1 MGIPIPNAFREATML
16 KGKFD
21 KSKLPS
27 RHVTEGPARA
37 PHRSYYYAMGMTE
50 EEIHQPLVGVAT
62 CWNEAAPCN
71 IALNRQAQS
80 VKVGVKAASGTPR
93 EFTTITVTD
102 GIAMGHEGMRS
113 SLASREAI
121 ADTVELTMRGHC
133 YDAIVGLAGCDKSL
147 PGMMMAMIRLNVPSV
162 FLYGGSILPGRAP
175 KDAQVPAEY
184 ANRDLTVQDMFEAVG
199 HQQNGTMTEAE
210 LEVLERVAC
219 PSAGAC
225 GGQFTANTMACVS
238 EAIGLAL
245 PNSSGAPAPFESRD
259 EYAKASGAAVM
270 NLIEKNI
277 RARDI
282 VTRQSLENAARIVA
296 CTGGSTNA
304 GLHLPA
310 MAHEAGIDFFLE
322 DVCDIFRDTPYFVD
336 LKPGGQYV
344 AKDLY
349 EVGGVPVVMKELRK
363 AGLIHEDCMTA
374 TGYSIGEE
382 LDKIDLQAD
391 GKVIYPVETPLTKT
405 GGVVGLKGNVAPE
418 GAIVKV
424 AGMEAQHQIFTGPA
438 RIFECEQDAF
448 ESVQNRT
455 YEEGD
460 VFVIRNEGPSGG
472 PGMREMLATTAALSG
487 QGMGKKVALI
497 TDGRFSGATRGFC
510 VGHVGPEAAH
520 GGPIALLKDGDV
532 ITINAIE
539 GSINVALTDDE
550 LADRKA
556 NWAGPRD
563 TIYGAGA
570 LWKYAQLVGA
580 TYQGAVTHPGAKAE
594 RHEYMDL

>member
-1 MGIPIPNAFREATML
+1 MPN
-16 KGKFD
+16 GKFD
-21 KSKLPS
+21 KSRLPS

-80 VKVGVKAASGTPR
+80 VKVGVKDGFGTPR

-162 FLYGGSILPGRAP
+162 FLYGGSILPGRVA
-175 KDAQVPAEY
+175 KGAQVPAEY
-184 ANRDLTVQDMFEAVG
+184 LDRDLTVQDMFEAVG

-210 LEVLERVAC
+210 LEILERVAC

-245 PNSSGAPAPFESRD
+245 PNSSGAPAPYESRD

-282 VTRQSLENAARIVA
+282 CTRQAFENAARIVA

-322 DVCDIFRDTPYFVD
+322 DVCEIFRDTPYFVD
-336 LKPGGQYV
+336 LKPGGAYV

-363 AGLIHEDCMTA
+363 AGLLHEDCMTA

-382 LDKIDLQAD
+382 LDKNTLEAD
-391 GKVIYPVETPLTKT
+391 GKVIYPVETPITRT

-424 AGMEAQHQIFTGPA
+424 AGIEPQHQIFTGPA

-455 YEEGD
+455 YAEGD

-520 GGPIALLKDGDV
+520 GGPIALLRDGDV

-539 GSINVALTDDE
+539 GSINVALTDEE
-550 LADRKA
+550 LAERKA
-556 NWAGPRD
+556 EWAGPRE
-563 TIYGAGA
+563 TLYGSGA

-580 TYQGAVTHPGAKAE
+580 TYLGAVTHPGAKAE
-594 RHEYMDL
+594 RHDYMEI

>member
-1 MGIPIPNAFREATML
+1 ML
-16 KGKFD
+16 KRPFD

-37 PHRSYYYAMGMTE
+37 PHRSYYYAMGMSE
-50 EEIHQPLVGVAT
+50 AEIHQPLVGVAT

-71 IALNRQAQS
+71 ISLNRQAQA
-80 VKVGVKAASGTPR
+80 VKMGVKQAFGTPR

-147 PGMMMAMIRLNVPSV
+147 PGMMMAMVRLNVPSV
-162 FLYGGSILPGRAP
+162 FIYGGSILPGRLHG
-175 KDAQVPAEY
+175 K
-184 ANRDLTVQDMFEAVG
+184 DLTVQDVFEAVG
-199 HQQNGTMTEAE
+199 KHQAGNFSDEE
-210 LEVLERVAC
+210 LEELERVAC

-245 PNSSGAPAPFESRD
+245 MNSSGAPAPYESRD
-259 EYAKASGAAVM
+259 QYGEASGRAVM
-270 NLIEKNI
+270 DLIEKNI
-277 RARDI
+277 RARDV
-282 VTRQSLENAARIVA
+282 VTLKSLENAARVVA

-310 MAHEAGIDFFLE
+310 IAHEAGIDFYLDE
-322 DVCDIFRDTPYFVD
+322 VCEIFRDTPYFVD
-336 LKPGGQYV
+336 LKPGGAYV

-349 EVGGVPVVMKELRK
+349 EAGGVPVVMKELRK
-363 AGLIHEDCMTA
+363 AGLLHEDCMTA
-374 TGYSIGEE
+374 SGNSIGEE
-382 LDKIDLQAD
+382 LDLITREAD
-391 GKVIYPVETPLTKT
+391 GKVIYSVSAPISKT
-405 GGVVGLKGNVAPE
+405 GGVVGLKGNLAPA

-424 AGMEAQHQIFTGPA
+424 AGMSAEEQVFTGPA
-438 RIFECEQDAF
+438 RVFECEEDAF
-448 ESVQNRT
+448 EAVKARQ
-455 YEEGD
+455 YKEGE
-460 VFVIRNEGPSGG
+460 VLVIRNEGPAGG

-487 QGMGKKVALI
+487 QGVGKKVALI

-520 GGPIALLKDGDV
+520 CGPIALLKNGDV
-532 ITINAIE
+532 ITIDAVKGNLSVDLSE
-539 GSINVALTDDE
+539 EE
-550 LADRKA
+550 LEARKA
-556 NWAGPRD
+556 SWAGPRD
-563 TIYGAGA
+563 TIYASGA
-570 LWKYAQLVGA
+570 LWKYAQLVGE
-580 TYQGAVTHPGAKAE
+580 TYKGAVTHPGGKAE
-594 RHEYMDL
+594 KHVYMDL

>member
-1 MGIPIPNAFREATML
+1 MSKPR
-16 KGKFD
+16 FD
-21 KSKLPS
+21 KSRLPS

-50 EEIHQPLVGVAT
+50 QEIHQPLVGVAT

-71 IALNRQAQS
+71 ISLNRQAQA
-80 VKVGVKAASGTPR
+80 VKMGVKREMGTPR

-121 ADTVELTMRGHC
+121 ADSVELTMRGHC
-133 YDAIVGLAGCDKSL
+133 YDALVGLAGCDKSL

-162 FLYGGSILPGRAP
+162 FLYGGSILPGRVPAG
-175 KDAQVPAEY
+175 AAVPAEY

-210 LEVLERVAC
+210 LEILERVAC

-245 PNSSGAPAPFESRD
+245 PNSSGAPAPYESRD
-259 EYAKASGAAVM
+259 AYAEASGAAVM
-270 NLIEKNI
+270 YLIEKNI

-282 VTRQSLENAARIVA
+282 VTRKSLENAARIVA

-310 MAHEAGIDFFLE
+310 MAHEAGIDFFLD
-322 DVCDIFRDTPYFVD
+322 DVCQIFRETPYFVD
-336 LKPGGQYV
+336 MKPGGAYV

-349 EVGGVPVVMKELRK
+349 EAGGVPVVMKELRK
-363 AGLIHEDCMTA
+363 AGLLHDDCMTV

-382 LDKIDLQAD
+382 LDKIDRVAD
-391 GKVIYPVETPLTKT
+391 GKVIHPVETPLSRT
-405 GGVVGLKGNVAPE
+405 GGVVGLKGNIAPE
-418 GAIVKV
+418 GAIVKI
-424 AGMEAQHQIFTGPA
+424 AGMEPQHLLFTGPA
-438 RIFECEQDAF
+438 RVFECEQDAF

-455 YEEGD
+455 YKEGE
-460 VFVIRNEGPSGG
+460 VFVIRNEGPAGG

-520 GGPIALLKDGDV
+520 GGPIALLKDGDM
-532 ITINAIE
+532 ITLNALEGTIN
-539 GSINVALTDDE
+539 VDLTDDE
-550 LADRKA
+550 LAARKEE
-556 NWAGPRD
+556 WKGPRP

-570 LWKYAQLVGA
+570 LWKYAQLVGP
-580 TYQGAVTHPGAKAE
+580 TYLGAVTHPGGKQE
-594 RHEYMDL
+594 GHDYMEL

>member
-1 MGIPIPNAFREATML
+1 MT
-16 KGKFD
+16 KFD
-21 KSKLPS
+21 KAKLPS
-27 RHVTEGPARA
+27 RHVTEGPSKA
-37 PHRSYYYAMGMTE
+37 PHRSFYHAMGMTE

-71 IALNRQAQS
+71 ISLNRQAQAA
-80 VKVGVKAASGTPR
+80 KAGVREAHGSPR

-133 YDAIVGLAGCDKSL
+133 YDALVGLAGCDKSL
-147 PGMMMAMIRLNVPSV
+147 PGMMMAMVRLNVPSV
-162 FLYGGSILPGRAP
+162 FVYGGSILPGRAP
-175 KDAQVPAEY
+175 TDAGIPDDLAG
-184 ANRDLTVQDMFEAVG
+184 RDLTVQDMFEAVG
-199 HQQNGTMTEAE
+199 RHQAGTLSSEA
-210 LEVLERVAC
+210 LAVLERVAC

-245 PNSSGAPAPFESRD
+245 LNSSGAPAPYESRD
-259 EYAKASGAAVM
+259 QYAAASGEAVM
-270 NLIEKNI
+270 MLLEKNI
-277 RARDI
+277 RARDV
-282 VTRQSLENAARIVA
+282 VTRKSLENAARVVA

-310 MAHEAGIDFFLE
+310 IAHEAGIEFYLE

-336 LKPGGQYV
+336 LKPGGNYV

-349 EVGGVPVVMKELRK
+349 EAGGVPVVMKELRK
-363 AGLIHEDCMTA
+363 AGLLHEDCMTSA
-374 TGYSIGEE
+374 GVTLGEA
-382 LDKIDLQAD
+382 LDTIKGEAD
-391 GKVIYPVETPLTKT
+391 GRVIYPIETPITTT
-405 GGVVGLKGNVAPE
+405 GGVVGLKGNIAPE

-424 AGMEAQHQIFTGPA
+424 AGIAPEHQVFTGPA
-438 RIFECEQDAF
+438 RVFECEEDAF
-448 ESVQNRT
+448 EAVQNRA
-455 YEEGD
+455 YEEGE
-460 VFVIRNEGPSGG
+460 VLVIRNEGPAGG

-520 GGPIALLKDGDV
+520 GGPIALLATGDI
-532 ITINAIE
+532 ITIDAVKGE
-539 GSINVALTDDE
+539 LSVDVSDAE
-550 LADRKA
+550 LATRKA
-556 NWAGPRD
+556 NWAGPRE
-563 TIYGAGA
+563 TIYASGAV
-570 LWKYAQLVGA
+570 WKFAQLVGA
-580 TYQGAVTHPGAKAE
+580 TYKGAVTHPGAQAE
-594 RHEYMDL
+594 KHVYMDL

>member
-1 MGIPIPNAFREATML
+1 ML
-16 KGKFD
+16 KKKFD

-27 RHVTEGPARA
+27 RHVTMGPARA
-37 PHRSYYYAMGMTE
+37 PHRSYYYAMGMSE
-50 EEIHQPLVGVAT
+50 EEIAQPFVGVAT

-71 IALNRQAQS
+71 IALNRQAQA
-80 VKVGVKAASGTPR
+80 VKLGVKAASGTPR

-121 ADTVELTMRGHC
+121 ADTVELTMRGHG

-147 PGMMMAMIRLNVPSV
+147 PGMMMAMVRLNVPSV
-162 FLYGGSILPGRAP
+162 FIYGGSILPGRAP
-175 KDAQVPAEY
+175 KGANVPEDFAD
-184 ANRDLTVQDMFEAVG
+184 RDLTVQDMFEAVG
-199 HQQNGTMTEAE
+199 RQQNGTLSEEA
-210 LEVLERVAC
+210 LAVLERVAC

-245 PNSSGAPAPFESRD
+245 PNSSGAPAPYESRD
-259 EYAKASGAAVM
+259 AYGEASGQAIM
-270 NLIEKNI
+270 NLLEKNI
-277 RARDI
+277 RARDV
-282 VTRQSLENAARIVA
+282 VTLKSLENAARVVA

-310 MAHEAGIDFFLE
+310 IAHEAGIDFNLE

-336 LKPGGQYV
+336 LKPGGQFV

-349 EVGGVPVVMKELRK
+349 EAGGVPVVMRELRK
-363 AGLIHEDCMTA
+363 AGLIHEDCITA
-374 TGYSIGEE
+374 TGATMGEE
-382 LDKIDLQAD
+382 LDKVDRNAD
-391 GKVIYPVETPLTKT
+391 GTVIYPIETPITKT
-405 GGVVGLKGNVAPE
+405 GGVVGLKGNLAPD

-424 AGMEAQHQIFTGPA
+424 AGMSEDQQVFTGPA
-438 RIFECEQDAF
+438 RVFECEEDAF
-448 ESVQNRT
+448 EAVKQRA
-455 YEEGD
+455 YEEGE
-460 VFVIRNEGPSGG
+460 VIVIRNEGPAGG

-520 GGPIALLKDGDV
+520 GGPIGMLKDGDV
-532 ITINAIE
+532 ITIDAIKGE
-539 GSINVALTDDE
+539 LSVALSEEE
-550 LADRKA
+550 LAERKA
-556 NWAGPRD
+556 AWSGPRE
-563 TIYGAGA
+563 TIYSSGA

-580 TYQGAVTHPGAKAE
+580 ARQGACTHPGAK
-594 RHEYMDL
+594 HEKHVYADL

>member
-1 MGIPIPNAFREATML
+1 ML
-16 KGKFD
+16 KKPTD
-21 KSKLPS
+21 KTNMPS
-27 RHVTEGPARA
+27 RHVTEGPSRA
-37 PHRSYYYAMGMTE
+37 PHRSYFYAMGLGD
-50 EEIHQPLVGVAT
+50 EEIHQPFVGVAT

-71 IALNRQAQS
+71 ISLNRQAQA
-80 VKVGVKAASGTPR
+80 VKLGVKQGNGTPR

-147 PGMMMAMIRLNVPSV
+147 PGMMMAMIRLNTPSV
-162 FLYGGSILPGRAP
+162 FIYGGSILPGRLNG
-175 KDAQVPAEY
+175 KDV
-184 ANRDLTVQDMFEAVG
+184 TVQDVFEAVG
-199 HQQNGTMTEAE
+199 EHQAGNMSDEA
-210 LEVLERVAC
+210 LRTLERVAC

-245 PNSSGAPAPFESRD
+245 PNSAGAPAPYESRD
-259 EYAKASGAAVM
+259 HYSIASGQAVM
-270 NLIEKNI
+270 NLLEKNI

-282 VTRQSLENAARIVA
+282 VTLESLQNAARVVA

-310 MAHEAGIDFFLE
+310 MAHEAGIDFDLD
-322 DVCDIFRDTPYFVD
+322 DVCEIFRDTPYFVD

-349 EVGGVPVVMKELRK
+349 EAGGVPVIMKELRK
-363 AGLIHEDCMTA
+363 AGLINEDCMTA

-382 LDKIDLQAD
+382 IDRVELEAD
-391 GKVIYPVETPLTKT
+391 GKVIYSIGQPLSKT
-405 GGVVGLKGNVAPE
+405 GGVVGLKGNLAPE

-424 AGMEAQHQIFTGPA
+424 AGMSSQHQMFTGPA
-438 RIFECEQDAF
+438 RVFECEEDAF
-448 ESVQNRT
+448 DAVQKRE
-455 YEEGD
+455 YEEGE
-460 VFVIRNEGPSGG
+460 VLVIRNEGPAGG

-520 GGPIALLKDGDV
+520 GGPIALLKNGDV
-532 ITINAIE
+532 ITLNAISGE
-539 GSINVALTDDE
+539 ISVDLTDDE
-550 LADRKA
+550 LAERKT
-556 NWAGPRD
+556 NWKGPRD
-563 TIYGAGA
+563 TIYASGA
-570 LWKYAQLVGA
+570 LWKYSQLVGSA
-580 TYQGAVTHPGAKAE
+580 KFGACTHPGAKKE
-594 RHEYMDL
+594 QHIYMDL

>member
-1 MGIPIPNAFREATML
+1 MSNST
-16 KGKFD
+16 FD

-71 IALNRQAQS
+71 IALNRQAQAA
-80 VKVGVKAASGTPR
+80 KMGVKAAKGTPR

-133 YDAIVGLAGCDKSL
+133 YDALVGLAGCDKSL

-162 FLYGGSILPGRAP
+162 FLYGGSILPGRLNG
-175 KDAQVPAEY
+175 KDV
-184 ANRDLTVQDMFEAVG
+184 TVQDVFEAVG
-199 HQQNGTMTEAE
+199 QHQAGNMTTCE
-210 LEVLERVAC
+210 LEKLEAVAC

-245 PNSSGAPAPFESRD
+245 PKSSGAPAPYESRD
-259 EYAKASGAAVM
+259 AYAEASGVAVM

-310 MAHEAGIDFFLE
+310 MAHEAGIDFFLD
-322 DVCDIFRDTPYFVD
+322 DVCEIFRDTPYFVD
-336 LKPGGQYV
+336 LKPGGAYV

-349 EVGGVPVVMKELRK
+349 EAGGVPVVMKELRK
-363 AGLIHEDCMTA
+363 AGLIHLDCMTA
-374 TGYSIGEE
+374 TGFSMGEE
-382 LDKIDLQAD
+382 LDKIDREAD
-391 GKVIYPVETPLTKT
+391 GRVIYPVETPISKT
-405 GGVVGLKGNVAPE
+405 GGVVGLKGNLAPE
-418 GAIVKV
+418 GAIVKI
-424 AGMEAQHQIFTGPA
+424 AGMTEEDIVFTGPA
-438 RIFECEQDAF
+438 NVFECEEDAF
-448 ESVQNRT
+448 EAVKNRA
-455 YEEGD
+455 YCEGE
-460 VFVIRNEGPSGG
+460 VIVIRNEGPSGG

-520 GGPIALLKDGDV
+520 GGPIALIRNGDM
-532 ITINAIE
+532 ITLDAVKGTI
-539 GSINVALTDDE
+539 SVDLTDAE
-550 LADRKA
+550 LAQRKA
-556 NWAGPRD
+556 EWSGPRE
-563 TIYGAGA
+563 TIYGSGA
-570 LWKYAQLVGA
+570 LWKYAQLVGP
-580 TYQGAVTHPGAKAE
+580 TYLGAVTHPGGKDE
-594 RHEYMDL
+594 RHSYMEL

>member
-1 MGIPIPNAFREATML
+1 MSA
-16 KGKFD
+16 GKFD

-37 PHRSYYYAMGMTE
+37 PHRSYYYAMNMTE

-71 IALNRQAQS
+71 ISLNRQAQS
-80 VKVGVKAASGTPR
+80 VKVGVSGAQGTPR

-133 YDAIVGLAGCDKSL
+133 YDALVGLAGCDKSL
-147 PGMMMAMIRLNVPSV
+147 PGMMMAMLRLNVPSV
-162 FLYGGSILPGRAP
+162 FLYGGSILPGKAP
-175 KDAQVPAEY
+175 KGADVPAEF
-184 ANRDLTVQDMFEAVG
+184 ADRDLTVQDMFEAVG
-199 HQQNGTMTEAE
+199 NFQNGTMTEAA
-210 LEVLERVAC
+210 LEILERVAC

-245 PNSSGAPAPFESRD
+245 PNSSGAPAPYTSRD
-259 EYAKASGAAVM
+259 EYAQASGAAVM

-282 VTRQSLENAARIVA
+282 VTRKALENAARIVA

-310 MAHEAGIDFFLE
+310 MAHEAGIDFFLD
-322 DVCDIFRDTPYFVD
+322 DVCEIFRDTPYFVD

-344 AKDLY
+344 AKDMY
-349 EVGGVPVVMKELRK
+349 EAGGVPVVMNELRK
-363 AGLIHEDCMTA
+363 AGLIHEDCMTV
-374 TGYSIGEE
+374 TGNSMGEE
-382 LDKIDLQAD
+382 LDKITRKAD
-391 GKVIYPVETPLTKT
+391 GKVIYSVETPLTKT
-405 GGVVGLKGNVAPE
+405 GGVVGLKGNLAPE

-424 AGMEAQHQIFTGPA
+424 AGIEAQHQLFTGPA
-438 RIFECEQDAF
+438 RVFECEQDAF
-448 ESVQNRT
+448 AAVQNRT

-460 VFVIRNEGPSGG
+460 VFVIRNEGPAGG

-532 ITINAIE
+532 ITLNAIE
-539 GSINVALTDDE
+539 GTLNVALTDDE
-550 LADRKA
+550 LAQRKA
-556 NWAGPRD
+556 NWKGPRD

-570 LWKYAQLVGA
+570 LWKYAQLVGGA
-580 TYQGAVTHPGAKAE
+580 YKGAVTHPGAKDE
-594 RHEYMDL
+594 RHEYWDL

>member
-1 MGIPIPNAFREATML
+1 MSA
-16 KGKFD
+16 GKFD

-37 PHRSYYYAMGMTE
+37 PHRSYYYAMNMTE

-71 IALNRQAQS
+71 ISLNRQAQS
-80 VKVGVKAASGTPR
+80 VKVGVSGAQGTPR

-133 YDAIVGLAGCDKSL
+133 YDALVGLAGCDKSL
-147 PGMMMAMIRLNVPSV
+147 PGMMMAMLRLNVPSV
-162 FLYGGSILPGRAP
+162 FLYGGSILPGKAP
-175 KDAQVPAEY
+175 KGADVPAEF
-184 ANRDLTVQDMFEAVG
+184 ADRDLTVQDMFEAVG
-199 HQQNGTMTEAE
+199 NFQNGTMTEAA

-245 PNSSGAPAPFESRD
+245 PNSSGAPAPYTSRD
-259 EYAKASGAAVM
+259 EYAQASGAAVM

-282 VTRQSLENAARIVA
+282 VTRKALENAARIVA

-310 MAHEAGIDFFLE
+310 MAHEAGIDFFLD
-322 DVCDIFRDTPYFVD
+322 DVCEIFRDTPYFVD

-344 AKDLY
+344 AKDMY
-349 EVGGVPVVMKELRK
+349 EAGGVPVVMNELRK
-363 AGLIHEDCMTA
+363 AGLIHEDCMTV
-374 TGYSIGEE
+374 TGNSMGEE
-382 LDKIDLQAD
+382 LDKITRQAD
-391 GKVIYPVETPLTKT
+391 GKVIYSVATPLTKT
-405 GGVVGLKGNVAPE
+405 GGVVGLKGNLAPE

-424 AGMEAQHQIFTGPA
+424 AGMEAQHQLFTGPA
-438 RIFECEQDAF
+438 RVFECEQDAF
-448 ESVQNRT
+448 EAVQNRT

-460 VFVIRNEGPSGG
+460 VFVIRNEGPAGG

-497 TDGRFSGATRGFC
+497 TDGRFSGAPRGFC

-532 ITINAIE
+532 ITLNAIE
-539 GSINVALTDDE
+539 GTLDVALTDEE
-550 LADRKA
+550 LAERKA
-556 NWAGPRD
+556 NWKGPRD

-570 LWKYAQLVGA
+570 LWKYAQLVGGA
-580 TYQGAVTHPGAKAE
+580 YKGAVTHPGAKNE
-594 RHEYMDL
+594 RHEYWDL

>member
-1 MGIPIPNAFREATML
+1 MS
-16 KGKFD
+16 KFD

-27 RHVTEGPARA
+27 RHVTEGPSRA

-50 EEIHQPLVGVAT
+50 EEIHQPLIGVAT

-80 VKVGVKAASGTPR
+80 AKMGVKQALGTPR

-133 YDAIVGLAGCDKSL
+133 YDALVGLAGCDKSL
-147 PGMMMAMIRLNVPSV
+147 PGMMMAMVRLNVPSV
-162 FLYGGSILPGRAP
+162 FLYGGSILPGRLDG
-175 KDAQVPAEY
+175 KDV
-184 ANRDLTVQDMFEAVG
+184 TVQDVFEAVG
-199 HQQNGTMTEAE
+199 QHQAGNLSTCDLEKLEA
-210 LEVLERVAC
+210 VAC

-245 PNSSGAPAPFESRD
+245 MNSSGAPAPYESRD
-259 EYAKASGAAVM
+259 QYAEASGRAVM
-270 NLIEKNI
+270 TLLEKNI
-277 RARDI
+277 RARDV
-282 VTRQSLENAARIVA
+282 VTLKSLENSARVVA

-310 MAHEAGIDFFLE
+310 IAHEAGIDFYLE
-322 DVCDIFRDTPYFVD
+322 DVCEIFRDTPYFVD
-336 LKPGGQYV
+336 LKPGGKYV

-363 AGLIHEDCMTA
+363 AGLLHEDCLTA
-374 TGYSIGEE
+374 SGNSMGED
-382 LDKIDLQAD
+382 LDKITREAD
-391 GKVIYPVETPLTKT
+391 GRVIYPIATPLTKT
-405 GGVVGLKGNVAPE
+405 GGVVGLKGNLAPE

-424 AGMEAQHQIFTGPA
+424 AGMSEEAQVFTGPA
-438 RIFECEQDAF
+438 RVFECEQDAF
-448 ESVQNRT
+448 DAVQNRT
-455 YEEGD
+455 YQEGD
-460 VFVIRNEGPSGG
+460 VFVIRNEGPAGG

-520 GGPIALLKDGDV
+520 GGPIALLKDGDM
-532 ITINAIE
+532 ITLNALKGEI
-539 GSINVALTDDE
+539 SVALDDAE
-550 LADRKA
+550 LAERKA
-556 NWAGPRD
+556 EWSGPRD
-563 TIYGAGA
+563 TIYAAGA
-570 LWKYAQLVGA
+570 LWKYSQLVGEI
-580 TYQGAVTHPGAKAE
+580 YKGAVTHPGGKAE
-594 RHEYMDL
+594 KHAYMDL

>member
-1 MGIPIPNAFREATML
+1 MSA
-16 KGKFD
+16 GKFD

-37 PHRSYYYAMGMTE
+37 PHRSYYYAMNMTE

-71 IALNRQAQS
+71 ISLNRQAQS
-80 VKVGVKAASGTPR
+80 VKVGVSGAQGTPR

-133 YDAIVGLAGCDKSL
+133 YDALVGLAGCDKSL
-147 PGMMMAMIRLNVPSV
+147 PGMMMAMLRLNVPSV
-162 FLYGGSILPGRAP
+162 FLYGGSILPGKAP
-175 KDAQVPAEY
+175 KGADVPAEF
-184 ANRDLTVQDMFEAVG
+184 ADRDLTVQDMFEAVG
-199 HQQNGTMTEAE
+199 NFQNGTMTEAA

-245 PNSSGAPAPFESRD
+245 PNSSGAPAPYTSRD
-259 EYAKASGAAVM
+259 EYAQASGAAVM

-282 VTRQSLENAARIVA
+282 VTRKALENAARIVA

-310 MAHEAGIDFFLE
+310 MAHEAGIDFFLD
-322 DVCDIFRDTPYFVD
+322 DVCEIFRDTPYFVD

-344 AKDLY
+344 AKDMY
-349 EVGGVPVVMKELRK
+349 EAGGVPVVMNELRK
-363 AGLIHEDCMTA
+363 AGLVHEDCMTV
-374 TGYSIGEE
+374 TGNSMGEE
-382 LDKIDLQAD
+382 LDKITRQAD
-391 GKVIYPVETPLTKT
+391 GKVIYSVETPLTKT
-405 GGVVGLKGNVAPE
+405 GGVVGLKGNLAPE

-424 AGMEAQHQIFTGPA
+424 AGMEAQHQLFTGPA
-438 RIFECEQDAF
+438 RVFECEQDAF
-448 ESVQNRT
+448 AAVQNRT

-460 VFVIRNEGPSGG
+460 VFVIRNEGPAGG

-532 ITINAIE
+532 ITLNAIE
-539 GSINVALTDDE
+539 GTLNVALTDDE
-550 LADRKA
+550 LAQRKA
-556 NWAGPRD
+556 NWKGPRD

-570 LWKYAQLVGA
+570 LWKYAQLVGGA
-580 TYQGAVTHPGAKAE
+580 YKGAVTHPGAKDE
-594 RHEYMDL
+594 RHEYWDL

>member
-1 MGIPIPNAFREATML
+1 ML
-16 KGKFD
+16 KRPFD

-27 RHVTEGPARA
+27 RHVTEGPERA

-71 IALNRQAQS
+71 IALSRQAQA
-80 VKVGVKAASGTPR
+80 VKMGVKQGFGTPR

-133 YDAIVGLAGCDKSL
+133 YDAVVGLAGCDKSL
-147 PGMMMAMIRLNVPSV
+147 PGMMMAMVRLNVPSV
-162 FLYGGSILPGRAP
+162 FIYGGSILPGKAP
-175 KDAQVPAEY
+175 QVDEIPEDFRT
-184 ANRDLTVQDMFEAVG
+184 RDLTVQDMFEAVG
-199 HQQNGTMTEAE
+199 RHQNNEMSDKA
-210 LEVLERVAC
+210 LDMLERVAC

-245 PNSSGAPAPFESRD
+245 FNSSGMPAPYESRD
-259 EYAKASGAAVM
+259 AYGEASGRAVM
-270 NLIEKNI
+270 DLIEQNI
-277 RARDI
+277 RARDV
-282 VTRQSLENAARIVA
+282 VTRKALENAARVVA

-310 MAHEAGIDFFLE
+310 IAHEAGIEFYLE
-322 DVCDIFRDTPYFVD
+322 DVCEIFKDTPYFVD

-349 EVGGVPVVMKELRK
+349 DAGGIPVVMKELRK
-363 AGLIHEDCMTA
+363 AGLIHEDCITA
-374 TGYSIGEE
+374 STRTIGEE
-382 LDKIDLQAD
+382 LDLIEREAD
-391 GKVIYPVETPLTKT
+391 GKVIYSIETPITKT
-405 GGVVGLKGNVAPE
+405 GGVVGLKGNLAPE

-424 AGMEAQHQIFTGPA
+424 AGISAEDQVFTGPA
-438 RIFECEQDAF
+438 RVFECEEDAF
-448 ESVQNRT
+448 AAVKARG
-455 YEEGD
+455 YKEGE
-460 VFVIRNEGPSGG
+460 VIVIRNEGPAGG

-520 GGPIALLKDGDV
+520 GGPIALLQNGDM
-532 ITINAIE
+532 ITIDAVN
-539 GSINVALTDDE
+539 GSLSVDLSDEE
-550 LADRKA
+550 LAKRKA
-556 NWAGPRD
+556 DWAGPRE
-563 TIYGAGA
+563 TIYTSGAV
-570 LWKYAQLVGA
+570 WKFAKLVGP
-580 TYQGAVTHPGAKAE
+580 TYKGAVTHPGAEGEKHVYA
-594 RHEYMDL
+594 DL